1 MKPVE
6 RILTDELSS
15 KKRRVSREVNGAAT
29 PTRDENET
37 RQRLGSIENGTRA
50 RMSSS
55 DANETI
61 NIKSKWGDDSESEE
75 EQPPPQ
81 THFQGNFS
89 LQKNFISEIKN
100 SQNSKLDHTKI
111 TIMSVFSRNMA
122 SLKKS

>member
-1 MKPVE
+1 MGGLIWSNHCIYKSIDVIFFWRFETFE

-15 KKRRVSREVNGAAT
+15 KKRRVSREPVNGAT

-75 EQPPPQ
+75 EQPPPK
-81 THFQGNFS
+81 THFQGMVVSNP
-89 LQKNFISEIKN
+89 
-100 SQNSKLDHTKI
+100 
-111 TIMSVFSRNMA
+111 
-122 SLKKS
+122 KSILL